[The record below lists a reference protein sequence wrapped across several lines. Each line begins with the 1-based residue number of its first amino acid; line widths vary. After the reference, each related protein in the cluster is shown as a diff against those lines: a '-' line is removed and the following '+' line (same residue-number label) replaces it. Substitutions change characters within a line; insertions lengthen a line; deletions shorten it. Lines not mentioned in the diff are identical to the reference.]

1 MKKLKKKR
9 RVKLKIFLK
18 KKGEVYFRNIEEII
32 CKKFING
39 EKKIVSIGGGAFM
52 NKNIRA
58 IISKV
63 GKSFWIDVNRDILFN
78 RLRKSK
84 NLRPLLDYSNL
95 KKSIDDIIKERK
107 STYAKADVKIKV
119 YKTNKENIAN
129 KIIKLL

>member
-1 MKKLKKKR
+1 MVKTIVLVGMMGSGKSSIGRQISKKTGLCYIDIDEEIEKKTKS
-9 RVKLKIFLK
+9 KIKDIFK

-63 GKSFWIDVNRDILFN
+63 GKSFWIDVNKDILFD
-78 RLRKSK
+78 RLKKSK
-84 NLRPLLDYSNL
+84 N
-95 KKSIDDIIKERK
+95 
-107 STYAKADVKIKV
+107 
-119 YKTNKENIAN
+119 
-129 KIIKLL
+129 